1 MHFVAFQKHGYIT
14 IFSLDVK
21 GYCIYQTWSVAFSLN
36 SCTTF
41 ANLMVAMHPSYI
53 FRCITFYWIW
63 STSCFQ
69 IEVSSNFHA
78 DARKIVIYIFSMNK
92 LWWLLMSH
100 LVRSDHIYFEFIMN
114 SSIRLLDLNYGYT
127 CKQRVMLLFTCF

>member
-1 MHFVAFQKHGYIT
+1 MAFQTHGYIT

-100 LVRSDHIYFEFIMN
+100 LVRSTYFSALSYIFWIYFEFIN
-114 SSIRLLDLNYGYT
+114 EIFSFEIWICL
-127 CKQRVMLLFTCF
+127 